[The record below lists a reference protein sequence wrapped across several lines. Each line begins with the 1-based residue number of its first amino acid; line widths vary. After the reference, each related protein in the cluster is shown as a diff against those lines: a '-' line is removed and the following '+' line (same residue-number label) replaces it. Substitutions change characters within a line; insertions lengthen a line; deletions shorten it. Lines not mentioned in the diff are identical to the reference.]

1 MKKTALFLLLLLA
14 ATSLWSQDDTVA
26 NRFREQYARLGKEYT
41 QWPDNVVVLPGHGPQ
56 TTIGK
61 EVATNPFIDR

>member
-26 NRFREQYARLGKEYT
+26 NRFRQQYARLGKEYT
-41 QWPDNVVVLPGHGPQ
+41 QWPDNVVNLM
-56 TTIGK
+56 
-61 EVATNPFIDR
+61 